1 MAQNYDGQLTGQNG
15 LHSRYES
22 AVVSYRLAAGPQFAP
37 NTNACV
43 YYASILDAV
52 FTEIDQDYQHN
63 AALLPEGPVS
73 IEVTGGPQSKYPHP

>member
-22 AVVSYRLAAGPQFAP
+22 AVVSYRLAAGLQLVP

-43 YYASILDAV
+43 YYASFLDAV
-52 FTEIDQDYQHN
+52 FNDIDRDYQHN
-63 AALLPEGPVS
+63 AALLPEDPVS
-73 IEVTGGPQSKYPHP
+73 IEVTGEPQ